1 MKILGIAGSLRQGSY
16 NRSVLRAAQTVLP
29 TDCFLEVF
37 DLEGIP
43 LLNQDDEMNLPKRVV
58 EFKTAI
64 RRADAILIATPE
76 YNFSV
81 PGVLKNAIDWAS
93 RPFGDSAWTDKPA
106 AIMGASPDELGPA
119 RAQSHLRQ
127 ILGSLDVHTV
137 NEPEV
142 VIANAATRFDVTGTL
157 VDQTSIDLIRQ
168 LLQRL
173 AAWTYRLQAEN
184 SPKTLRPAV

>member
-1 MKILGIAGSLRQGSY
+1 
-16 NRSVLRAAQTVLP
+16 
-29 TDCFLEVF
+29 
-37 DLEGIP
+37 
-43 LLNQDDEMNLPKRVV
+43 MNLPKRVV

-127 ILGSLDVHTV
+127 ILGSLDMHTV

-142 VIANAATRFDVTGTL
+142 IIANAATRFDVTGTL

-173 AAWTYRLQAEN
+173 AAWTHRLQAE
-184 SPKTLRPAV
+184 SPEALRPAV